1 MPAPLAL
8 AALPLSLALRLPL
21 PRLGPFEGWTAVGFA
36 VVTAVVLAWNIVYA
50 GRIARLRRAPRPLAT
65 LSGACGLLVAPALVA
80 HLAASS
86 LYGGR
91 AVGGIAWLWPL
102 TTTLFLAQAAYAT
115 TRRFVTPLLGVPL
128 LAYDLLV
135 CAAAWTRYAVD
146 VDGRAPTALLAL
158 TAAQAALVGTALG
171 PAALASP
178 FAVQLPLVVPAYPAR
193 WRLTRSARA
202 LLALAAT
209 FAAGALL
216 LELPRGVGAVR
227 SYAPWAAERLSE
239 RPRGDFVLG
248 AKLLNTLAGP
258 PTSLSTRWDL
268 PLLDSLGT
276 VGAVSVALRPG
287 ALTLLALDSLR
298 RVLDAARADSTLLV
312 VELRYDPDDGTRR
325 RADPAAF
332 DRRRLAMV
340 ERAARALRPDILLPA
355 GAPYGATADALG
367 RLPPETWQ
375 TWLAAAARRAHAIN
389 RNIRVGVAAAAYD
402 AADSTLYAWAA
413 SGRSPL
419 DVVGFT
425 VRPGFGGGEGVDA
438 RLRAADRWMRATA
451 RATAASSPGAAGA
464 PRPRTKPHWLFDVH
478 AFPAVHGDE
487 SQERTI
493 WHALAWATANPA
505 VTGVIVSEPGDYATM
520 TGLRAASGRLR
531 GATGA
536 LARAARGL
544 QETVVP

>member
-340 ERAARALRPDILLPA
+340 ERAA
-355 GAPYGATADALG
+355 
-367 RLPPETWQ
+367 
-375 TWLAAAARRAHAIN
+375 
-389 RNIRVGVAAAAYD
+389 
-402 AADSTLYAWAA
+402 
-413 SGRSPL
+413 
-419 DVVGFT
+419 
-425 VRPGFGGGEGVDA
+425 
-438 RLRAADRWMRATA
+438 DRWMRATA